1 MSTHCVSSK
10 RESFAFTCPSCEAQY
25 KVITFGAPSNRNR
38 RKMGCLRCDALFPMG
53 EGNLSLKYI
62 LMAPRRGLA

>member
-1 MSTHCVSSK
+1 MSAQS
-10 RESFAFTCPSCEAQY
+10 EPFAFICPSCEAQY

-62 LMAPRRGLA
+62 LMAPRRGRA